1 MSARRLLAASV
12 LALAAACSRG
22 PGETPEATVEAF
34 TRAAQSAR
42 SDGSARQRMFE
53 LLSQRAQDALV
64 DRAQQASQLSGWEL
78 QPWEMIAPGRIRV
91 RLDFDPS
98 AMAARVSGDRA
109 VVTVRGVTGGVAD
122 VPLVREA
129 GRWRIDL
136 AFPSV
141 EAIRPGAGDGGA
153 LHSSDASAR

>member
-1 MSARRLLAASV
+1 MRGLAAVLVLLAAC
-12 LALAAACSRG
+12 ARG

-34 TRAAQSAR
+34 ARAVQSAR
-42 SDGSARQRMFE
+42 TDNTARQRLFE
-53 LLSQRAQDALV
+53 LLSQRAQDALT

-78 QPWEMIAPGRIRV
+78 QPWEMIAPGRIRL

-98 AMAARVSGDRA
+98 QMASRVSGDRA
-109 VVTVRGVTGGVAD
+109 VVTVRGAAGGVAD
-122 VPLVREA
+122 VPLVREG

-136 AFPSV
+136 TFPAT

-153 LHSSDASAR
+153 PPSADAPRR